1 MAFLRYTALR
11 LLLFVVVAAL
21 LWIIGIR
28 DYWLLLF
35 AILVSGGLSLFV
47 LSRSRD
53 ELSASL
59 VNRRERIRQRLAE
72 RTAAEDAW
80 NDQVRSSDEQAEP
93 ENRAGSS

>member
-35 AILVSGGLSLFV
+35 AILVSGVLSLFV

-59 VNRRERIRQRLAE
+59 VNRRQRIRQRLAE

-80 NDQVRSSDEQAEP
+80 NDQVRGSDEQTEP